1 MVKSLA
7 SLIAPLL
14 IAWSASVLAHADEM
28 HACLSKEEQR
38 VAISGGQ
45 AVTLA
50 AAMRAARVSARGRTG
65 REVVKARLCREP
77 DGLRYVLTVLA
88 RDGKVTHTAVDAT
101 SGKVVDLR

>member
-14 IAWSASVLAHADEM
+14 IAWSASVPAHADEM

-38 VAISGGQ
+38 AAISGGQ

-50 AAMRAARVSARGRTG
+50 AAMRAVRVSVRGRTG

-88 RDGKVTHTAVDAT
+88 RDGKVTHTSVDAR
-101 SGKVVDLR
+101 SGRVVDAR